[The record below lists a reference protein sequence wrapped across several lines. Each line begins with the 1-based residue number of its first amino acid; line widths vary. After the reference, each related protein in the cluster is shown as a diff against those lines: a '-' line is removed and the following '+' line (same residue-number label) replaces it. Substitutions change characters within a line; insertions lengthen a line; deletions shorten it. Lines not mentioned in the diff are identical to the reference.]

1 MTSVIDSHE
10 TIVFGSK
17 LPDIPISNH
26 IPLHKY
32 CFENISEFNDKPCL
46 ITGSNGRV
54 YSYHETQLLC
64 QKTAAGLSKLGIKKG
79 DVIILLLQNCPEFIF
94 SFLGASMLGAI
105 STTPNPAYFGPDI
118 YKQIDHSKIKL
129 IITESQYVQKIRDIE
144 KYVMI
149 VTIDDPPQNCMHFSV
164 ISNADES
171 KNSPVILEP
180 ENPVSFPFSSGTT
193 GFPKGVIL
201 THKSI
206 ISNVAQLVDGEN
218 PNFYLESNDVV
229 LCALPLFH
237 MFAMLFSLCSLRAGA
252 GILLL
257 QNFEIGSFLKLI
269 QKYRVSVAPIVPPI
283 VVELAKNPMAGSFE
297 FSSIRAFLSGGA
309 PLGKQLHEELKCKVP
324 QAIVGQAYGMSEGGP
339 ALTVS
344 LVFAKQPLPSKFGS
358 SGHIVRNA
366 EVKIMDPVTG
376 FSLARNQSGEICAR
390 GPQIMKGYLNDEDGT
405 MRTIDEEGWLH
416 TGDIGYIDNDDEIF
430 IVDRVTELINFK
442 EFKIAPAEL
451 EALLLSHPFIDGAA
465 VVSQDDCA
473 AGEVV
478 VAFVVQSDG
487 AELIEDDVKEFVS
500 KQVEVYKRLHKIL
513 FIDAIPVSPTGKILR
528 KELRS
533 KLASSSA

>member
-1 MTSVIDSHE
+1 MTLAIDSHE
-10 TIVFGSK
+10 TTVFRSK
-17 LPDIPISNH
+17 LPDISISND
-26 IPLHKY
+26 IPLHRY

-46 ITGSNGRV
+46 ITGSNGKI
-54 YSYHETQLLC
+54 YSYHETHLLC
-64 QKTAAGLSKLGIKKG
+64 QKTAAGLSKLGVKKG
-79 DVIILLLQNCPEFIF
+79 DVIILLLHNCPEFVF
-94 SFLGASMLGAI
+94 SFLGASMLGAV
-105 STTPNPAYFGPDI
+105 SATPNPAYFGPDI
-118 YKQIDHSKIKL
+118 YEQIDHSKIKL

-144 KYVMI
+144 KYVLI
-149 VTIDDPPQNCMHFSV
+149 ATIDDPPQNCMHFSV
-164 ISNADES
+164 ISSANETEI
-171 KNSPVILEP
+171 SPVTLEP
-180 ENPVSFPFSSGTT
+180 ENPVSFPYSSGTT

-206 ISNVAQLVDGEN
+206 ISNVAQLVDGDN
-218 PNFYLESNDVV
+218 PNLYLESNDVV

-283 VVELAKNPMAGSFE
+283 VVELAKNPMAGSSE
-297 FSSIRAFLSGGA
+297 LSSIRAFLSGGA

-339 ALTVS
+339 ALAVS

-366 EVKIMDPVTG
+366 EMKIINPVTG
-376 FSLARNQSGEICAR
+376 SSLARNQSGEICAR
-390 GPQIMKGYLNDEDGT
+390 GPQIMKGYLNDGT
-405 MRTIDEEGWLH
+405 MNTIDEEGWLH

-430 IVDRVTELINFK
+430 IVDRVTELISFK
-442 EFKIAPAEL
+442 EFKIAPAEI
-451 EALLLSHPFIDGAA
+451 EALLLSHPSIDAAA
-465 VVSQDDCA
+465 VVSQDDPV
-473 AGEVV
+473 AGEAV

-487 AELIEDDVKEFVS
+487 DDLTEDQVKEFVA
-500 KQVEVYKRLHKIL
+500 KQVEVYKRPHKIL

-528 KELRS
+528 KELRA
-533 KLASSSA
+533 KLASSSV

>member
-10 TIVFGSK
+10 TIVFRSK
-17 LPDIPISNH
+17 LPDISISNN

-32 CFENISEFNDKPCL
+32 CFENISEYNDKPCL
-46 ITGSNGRV
+46 ITGSNGRI
-54 YSYHETQLLC
+54 YSYHETHLLC
-64 QKTAAGLSKLGIKKG
+64 QKTAAGLSKLGVKKG
-79 DVIILLLQNCPEFIF
+79 DVIILLLQNCPEFVF
-94 SFLGASMLGAI
+94 SFLGASMLGAV
-105 STTPNPAYFGPDI
+105 SATPNPAYFGPEI

-129 IITESQYVQKIRDIE
+129 IITESQYVQKVRDIE
-144 KYVMI
+144 KCVLI
-149 VTIDDPPQNCMHFSV
+149 ATIDDPPQNCMHFSG
-164 ISNADES
+164 ISNADETEIA
-171 KNSPVILEP
+171 PVTWEP
-180 ENPVSFPFSSGTT
+180 ENPVSFPYSSGTT

-218 PNFYLESNDVV
+218 PNLYLESNDVV

-252 GILLL
+252 GILIL

-283 VVELAKNPMAGSFE
+283 VVELAKNPMAGSSE

-309 PLGKQLHEELKCKVP
+309 PLGKQLHEELKRKVP

-339 ALTVS
+339 ALAVS

-366 EVKIMDPVTG
+366 EMKIIDPVTG
-376 FSLARNQSGEICAR
+376 SR
-390 GPQIMKGYLNDEDGT
+390 YLNDGT
-405 MRTIDEEGWLH
+405 MNTIDQEGWLH

-430 IVDRVTELINFK
+430 IVDRVTELISFR

-451 EALLLSHPFIDGAA
+451 EALLLSHPSIDAAA
-465 VVSQDDCA
+465 VVSQDDPA
-473 AGEVV
+473 AGEAV

-487 AELIEDDVKEFVS
+487 AELTEDEVKEFVA
-500 KQVEVYKRLHKIL
+500 KQVEVYKRPHKIF

-528 KELRS
+528 KELRA